1 MSTASDTGLPT
12 SAADTSASPPALER
26 RLFLSYFTAFALTF
40 LVAAFAV
47 RAAFIGSLDQ
57 EITARLQVLARAG
70 LRTTEFSNDR
80 LGVDPHDIS
89 NMSLRIRNSGLQ
101 YFDQRRRLL
110 ASEGVVPNADLVTL
124 DGASRVLVGGQVFNT
139 FAIPIANPNTHERVG
154 TVRASEGDEARSEDV
169 RLLDRGL
176 LFGTLA
182 AILGSGLGGFILARR
197 AVRPVVR
204 SFAMLRTFTA
214 DASHELRGPLTAIA
228 GNADAALRDTDR
240 DPERDRARFEMI
252 ADGAKQ
258 MARLSGDLLLLAGAD
273 RSLEREM
280 FVVDLAKAV
289 RKIEVVYGS
298 QFEAKGVALRVRAR
312 SAIVYGNPDQ
322 IERIIANLVENALQ
336 YTQTNGSVTVEV
348 KREHGYAL
356 VVVRD
361 TGIGIAQEHIQQVFD
376 RFWRA
381 APARPK
387 GGSGLGLAIAR
398 ALARRHGGDVTVT
411 SRFGDGSE
419 FVSSFPIRP
428 PRID

>member
-1 MSTASDTGLPT
+1 MASGIGLPT
-12 SAADTSASPPALER
+12 SAADTNASPRALER

-47 RAAFIGSLDQ
+47 RAAFISSLDQ
-57 EITARLQVLARAG
+57 EITTRLQVLARAG
-70 LRTTEFSNDR
+70 LRTTVFSDNR

-89 NMSLRIRNSGLQ
+89 NASLRIRNSGLQ
-101 YFDQRRRLL
+101 YFDRGRRLL
-110 ASEGVVPNADLVTL
+110 ASEGVVPNAGLLAL
-124 DGASRVLVGGQVFNT
+124 DGPGRVFVDGLAFNT
-139 FAIPIANPNTHERVG
+139 YAIPITNPETHERVG

-182 AILGSGLGGFILARR
+182 AIFGSGLGGFILARR

-204 SFAMLRTFTA
+204 SFEMLRMFTA

-228 GNADAALRDTDR
+228 GNADAALRDPER

-252 ADGAKQ
+252 ADGATQ

-289 RKIEVVYGS
+289 RKIELAYARR
-298 QFEAKGVALRVRAR
+298 FAAKGVALRVRVR
-312 SAIVYGNPDQ
+312 PLIVYGNPDQ
-322 IERIIANLVENALQ
+322 IERILANLVENALQ
-336 YTQTNGSVTVEV
+336 YTQADGSVTVEV

-356 VVVRD
+356 VAVRD
-361 TGIGIAQEHIQQVFD
+361 TGVGIAQEHIERVFD

-381 APARPK
+381 SPARPK

-419 FVSSFPIRP
+419 FVSSFPMRP
-428 PRID
+428 RRID